1 MESTPAPDKGVV
13 IYTVTGC
20 PFCKR
25 AKALL
30 AEHKVTFTEKNAAE
44 DESYADELMALTGHA
59 AVPVTLI
66 AGETIIGF
74 DEPRLLAAIKQ
85 IASA

>member
-1 MESTPAPDKGVV
+1 M
-13 IYTVTGC
+13 YTVTGC

-30 AEHKVTFTEKNAAE
+30 TERKVTFTEKNLAD
-44 DESYADELMALTGHA
+44 DESLADELMSLTGHA

-66 AGETIIGF
+66 AGETIIGY
-74 DEPRLLAAIKQ
+74 DKPKLEAAIKQ
-85 IASA
+85 LHG

>member
-1 MESTPAPDKGVV
+1 MASDKRVV

-30 AEHKVTFTEKNAAE
+30 NEHKVVFTERDVATN
-44 DESYADELMALTGHA
+44 ESWADELMTLTGHA

-66 AGETIIGF
+66 AGETIVGF
-74 DEPRLLAAIKQ
+74 DKPKLEAAI
-85 IASA
+85 ATLSART